1 MRELNFEERAVAFLD
16 ILGFKEFI
24 KGAEIVGSDE
34 YTKLCVLQDVI
45 ESQMD
50 ISSEPASDEGRKFLP
65 EMQLKCTYISDS
77 VILSAPISNGGFSG
91 LTVVAM
97 KTIQIAH
104 QLLKMGFL
112 MRGGIAVGLASH
124 TDRNI
129 FGTGYQ
135 VAYEIQEIHA
145 CTPRVLLHKS
155 AADLLDGSGRGE
167 SKFSCWVK
175 ENDSWVVN
183 TLFPH
188 WSYIGGREQCP
199 NELFLGYRKTIIE
212 NLNEHPLGSSK
223 RGKWEWMAGYF
234 NETVKHCSD
243 IRKVEFIVLPF
254 PPSPFRSGVTAD
266 EINPHDVW
274 EPFKAPS
281 FTGIIKAK

>member
-1 MRELNFEERAVAFLD
+1 MGNIKFEERAVAFLD

-24 KGAEIVGSDE
+24 KDAEKVGSYE
-34 YTKLCVLQDVI
+34 YTKLCDLQGVI
-45 ESQMD
+45 ESQID
-50 ISSEPASDEGRKFLP
+50 ISSETAGGKGRKFLP
-65 EMQLKCTYISDS
+65 EMELKCTYISDS
-77 VILSAPISNGGFSG
+77 IILSAPISNGSFSG

-124 TDRNI
+124 TERNI

-135 VAYEIQEIHA
+135 VAYEIQEKHA

-167 SKFSCWVK
+167 SIFSCWVK
-175 ENDSWVVN
+175 EDDNWLVN
-183 TLFPH
+183 TLYPH
-188 WSYIGGREQCP
+188 WSYIGGRSQCP

-212 NLNEHPLGSSK
+212 NLNKHPLGSSI
-223 RGKWEWMAGYF
+223 RGKWEWMAGYL
-234 NETVKHCSD
+234 NETVKRCSD
-243 IRKVEFIVLPF
+243 IQRVESIDLSF
-254 PPSPFRSGVTAD
+254 PPSPFRSGVAAD
-266 EINPHDVW
+266 ENNPHDVW
-274 EPFKAPS
+274 ESFKAPS
-281 FTGIIKAK
+281 ITGIIKA